1 MSALHRVGAIA
12 AKEFKQLSRDR
23 VTFGMIVMI
32 PLMQLMLFGFA
43 INTMIRDVPIAVVD
57 NSGSAAAR
65 AITEQV
71 RVTQVVDI
79 VAYYA
84 TPAEAEAAIVAGT
97 VRAALIF
104 PENLTQ
110 RAANAQPLGQ
120 WLVDGSDT
128 TVSSALL
135 QFRSMPLHLE
145 AGAPKGAYRPS
156 GPSFEI
162 ALFFNPERRSEVNII
177 PGLTAI
183 ILTMTL
189 ILFTSVALVRERERG
204 NLELLIT
211 TPIQPL
217 ELMMGKLVPY
227 ILVGLIQITIILG
240 LGRVVFDVVFQG
252 EMLSLMIIT
261 LAFIAA
267 SLTLGLLFSTLA
279 ETQMQAMQMT
289 IFILMPSILLSGF
302 MFPYEAMPIAAQYIA
317 EILPATHFI
326 RLIRGVYLRGATA
339 SQLLP
344 DILWL
349 LGFTAVMLA
358 IATKRFRKSLD

>member
-1 MSALHRVGAIA
+1 MSALLRMGAIT

-23 VTFGMIVMI
+23 MTFGMIIMI
-32 PLMQLMLFGFA
+32 PLIQLMLFGYA
-43 INTMIRDVPIAVVD
+43 INTMVRNIPIAVVD

-71 RVTQVVDI
+71 RVSQVVTI
-79 VAYYA
+79 AGHYS

-97 VRAALIF
+97 IRAALVF
-104 PENLTQ
+104 PKNLTQ
-110 RAANAQPLGQ
+110 RAANGEPVGQ

-128 TVSSALL
+128 MVSSALL
-135 QFRSMPLHLE
+135 QLRNMPLHLE
-145 AGAPKGAYRPS
+145 AGAPVGAYQANK
-156 GPSFEI
+156 PSFEV
-162 ALFFNPERRSEVNII
+162 ALFFNPERRSEVNIV

-189 ILFTSVALVRERERG
+189 VLFTSVALVRERERG

-211 TPIQPL
+211 TPISPL
-217 ELMMGKLVPY
+217 ELMIGKLVPY
-227 ILVGLIQITIILG
+227 IFVGLIQITIILG
-240 LGRVVFDVVFQG
+240 LGRLVFNVPFQG
-252 EMLSLMIIT
+252 EITSLIAVT
-261 LAFIAA
+261 LPFIAA

-289 IFILMPSILLSGF
+289 FFILLPSILLSGF
-302 MFPYEAMPIAAQYIA
+302 MFPFDTMPKPAQYIA
-317 EILPATHFI
+317 EILPATHFM
-326 RLIRGVYLRGATA
+326 RLIRGVFLRGANA

-349 LGFTAVMLA
+349 LGFTAIILT

>member
-1 MSALHRVGAIA
+1 
-12 AKEFKQLSRDR
+12 
-23 VTFGMIVMI
+23 
-32 PLMQLMLFGFA
+32 
-43 INTMIRDVPIAVVD
+43 
-57 NSGSAAAR
+57 
-65 AITEQV
+65 
-71 RVTQVVDI
+71 
-79 VAYYA
+79 
-84 TPAEAEAAIVAGT
+84 
-97 VRAALIF
+97 
-104 PENLTQ
+104 
-110 RAANAQPLGQ
+110 
-120 WLVDGSDT
+120 
-128 TVSSALL
+128 
-135 QFRSMPLHLE
+135 
-145 AGAPKGAYRPS
+145 
-156 GPSFEI
+156 
-162 ALFFNPERRSEVNII
+162 
-177 PGLTAI
+177 
-183 ILTMTL
+183 MTL

-240 LGRVVFDVVFQG
+240 LGWVVFDVVFQG
-252 EMLSLMIIT
+252 EILSLMIIT

-302 MFPYEAMPIAAQYIA
+302 MFPYEAMPKAAQYIA

-326 RLIRGVYLRGATA
+326 RLIRGVYLRGASA

-349 LGFTAVMLA
+349 LGFTVIMLV